1 MRKALVVAIL
11 MLMPGCLDTTP
22 EEISGVQI
30 QLPIGSIIEGDTAT
44 LMASGQRPVG
54 AKYLWDFGDGSGGTG
69 ENVQHIFVDEGQYT
83 IVLTVVD
90 EEGRIG
96 IASENIE
103 ILHRNESPVASLY
116 STYGG
121 EGQNIKVNSLVFF
134 DGGSSSDPDGDV
146 LSFEWDFGDGNT
158 GEGIRPNHFYDTV
171 GNFTVTLVVSDSGNL
186 SSSDQIWV
194 LVSMRTFSVTFT
206 GYTVTIPTLAGY
218 TAEGDVTPLT
228 HNYPYNLTNVYYNLN
243 WTESEFGDTED
254 TLGGTLF
261 PDNFTLSVRT
271 NYLLNLTES
280 QISGDISLNF
290 NDLIFVP
297 NDFVIS
303 LTSTSEVWDYLF
315 ENGYTSAKG
324 QGLWETSI
332 VCNEAPSVLDPLGLL
347 SGTSFDND
355 QGNDWFLDLEYLYYT
370 ATITEI

>member
-1 MRKALVVAIL
+1 VRKALVVAIL

-194 LVSMRTFSVTFT
+194 LVSIRTFSVAFT
-206 GYTVTIPTLAGY
+206 EHTVTVPTLAGY
-218 TAEGDVTPLT
+218 TAEGDDTLLT
-228 HNYPYNLTNVYYNLN
+228 HNYPYNLTNVYYSLE
-243 WTESEFGDTED
+243 WTEDEALDSED
-254 TLGGTLF
+254 TLFGTIF
-261 PDNFTLSVRT
+261 PDDFTLAVAT
-271 NYLLNLTES
+271 NYNVTSTDNGTSGNLE
-280 QISGDISLNF
+280 LE
-290 NDLIFVP
+290 
-297 NDFVIS
+297 FVILNNIPADFILLFGS
-303 LTSTSEVWDYLF
+303 LQDVNQYLF
-315 ENGYTSAKG
+315 DEGYQNAKG
-324 QGLWETSI
+324 EGPWSTTI
-332 VCNEAPSVLDPLGLL
+332 TCNDAPSI
-347 SGTSFDND
+347 GTFIDVD
-355 QGNDWFLDLEYLYYT
+355 DGNDWFLDVEYQYYT
-370 ATITEI
+370 ATVTEI